1 MEAKSH
7 VFGKRVLP
15 RRLTLVAVIVGG
27 MVMGLCVRGRTAQG
41 EDRAAAAVQ
50 RGLAFLAAR
59 QHDDGSFGADVYRG
73 HVAVTAFVGR
83 AIMASGSKPGEGP
96 YGAHLSK
103 ILAYLLGRV
112 QASGLI
118 TSKDA
123 DEPAPMYGH
132 AFALM
137 FLAECQKAV
146 PQDETKEKIERA
158 VKLIVKTQ
166 NKEGGWRYLPKRDDA
181 DLSVTVTQLMALAA
195 VRDAGLGV
203 PKETIERAIEYVK
216 KSQNSDGGF
225 RYQLTEEGTSGFA
238 RSAAALTALYCGG
251 VGGDGEEVRK
261 GCQYVAK
268 FPAAKTVG
276 QPEVF
281 YFYGHY
287 YAAQVMS
294 HAPAADWDHWYASVS
309 DRLVEQQKKDGSWH
323 DSASVELGTAM
334 ACLTLQTKAVKP

>member
-15 RRLTLVAVIVGG
+15 RRLTLVALIVCGV
-27 MVMGLCVRGRTAQG
+27 VMGLCVQGRTARG

-50 RGLAFLAAR
+50 HGLAFLAAR

-83 AIMASGSKPGEGP
+83 AMMASGSKPGEGP
-96 YGAHLSK
+96 YGEHLSK
-103 ILAYLLGRV
+103 ILAYLLSRV
-112 QASGLI
+112 QESGLI

-123 DEPAPMYGH
+123 TEPAPMYGH
-132 AFALM
+132 AFALT

-146 PQDETKEKIERA
+146 PKDETKEKIERA

-166 NKEGGWRYLPKRDDA
+166 NKEGGWRYLPKPDDA

-195 VRDAGLGV
+195 VRDAAVDV
-203 PKETIERAIEYVK
+203 PKGTIDRAIEYVK
-216 KSQNSDGGF
+216 KSQNTDGGF
-225 RYQLTEEGTSGFA
+225 RYQLTEGGTSGFA

-251 VGGDGEEVRK
+251 AQADGEEVGK
-261 GCQYVAK
+261 GYQYVAK
-268 FPAAKTVG
+268 FPAAKTIG

-287 YAAQVMS
+287 FAARVMS
-294 HAPAADWDHWYASVS
+294 HAPAADWDRWYTAVS
-309 DRLVEQQKKDGSWH
+309 DRLVEQQRKDGSWH